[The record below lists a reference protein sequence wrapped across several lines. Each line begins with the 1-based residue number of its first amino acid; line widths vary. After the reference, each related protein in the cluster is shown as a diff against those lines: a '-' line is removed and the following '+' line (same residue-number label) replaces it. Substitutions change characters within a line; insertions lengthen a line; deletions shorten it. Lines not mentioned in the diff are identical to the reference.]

1 MINIG
6 FWKKETG
13 NLMSH
18 GSGLNGEQVEALKDL
33 KEGDRLIIWRNTKKS
48 ESSPE
53 YTLKVFK
60 SAQKDEI

>member
-18 GSGLNGEQVEALKDL
+18 GSGLNGEQIEALKDL
-33 KEGDRLIIWRNTKKS
+33 KEGDRLIIWRNTKKT
-48 ESSPE
+48 ESTPE
-53 YTLKVFK
+53 YTLKIFK
-60 SAQKDEI
+60 STKTDEL

>member
-18 GSGLNGEQVEALKDL
+18 GSGLNGEQVEEL
-33 KEGDRLIIWRNTKKS
+33 S
-48 ESSPE
+48 
-53 YTLKVFK
+53 
-60 SAQKDEI
+60 